1 LNLFAKRDSVDRSIQ
16 QHARDVRQAL
26 KLQDGEFHLRLHGQ
40 SEYALVREGLFKA
53 AQSTDKKFWH
63 GKVSLKPK
71 VVSKAQDKSETVL
84 MILFRGSP
92 IGEIRENDL
101 PVGGVNQASKRAKEL
116 LDFSPDAKQSGRA
129 VIHDDMM
136 GFAVRLFIKP
146 INAG

>member
-1 LNLFAKRDSVDRSIQ
+1 M
-16 QHARDVRQAL
+16 
-26 KLQDGEFHLRLHGQ
+26 
-40 SEYALVREGLFKA
+40 
-53 AQSTDKKFWH
+53 
-63 GKVSLKPK
+63 SLKPK

-101 PVGGVNQASKRAKEL
+101 PVGGVNQTSKRAKDL